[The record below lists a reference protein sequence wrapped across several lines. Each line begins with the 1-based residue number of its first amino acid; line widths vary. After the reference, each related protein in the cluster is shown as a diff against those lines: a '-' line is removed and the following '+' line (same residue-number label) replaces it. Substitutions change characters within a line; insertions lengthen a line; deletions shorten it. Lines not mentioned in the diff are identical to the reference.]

1 MSATRLR
8 ARLPQECSRFSC
20 SRCRQLCCI
29 HDSKQGARR
38 NSNTKKWKATYEKE
52 VVKYN
57 QHAKVAARVHVIGI
71 EGNNSFKLGC
81 RELGLVPFQKF
92 RSFACVGFD
101 VLLAVRS
108 RLR

>member
-1 MSATRLR
+1 M
-8 ARLPQECSRFSC
+8 
-20 SRCRQLCCI
+20 
-29 HDSKQGARR
+29 
-38 NSNTKKWKATYEKE
+38 
-52 VVKYN
+52 KYN

-108 RLR
+108 RL

>member
-1 MSATRLR
+1 MFTLFVFSVQTAL
-8 ARLPQECSRFSC
+8 LYSRFET
-20 SRCRQLCCI
+20 
-29 HDSKQGARR
+29 RR
-38 NSNTKKWKATYEKE
+38 KGELQHKEMEVKATYEKE

-57 QHAKVAARVHVIGI
+57 QHAKVAARVRVIGI

-108 RLR
+108 RL